1 MTKVSLDVGKTDR
14 TNEMEV
20 ESLAGVYKQ
29 LAGVLVFPSIE
40 VEEVIEAVVNDI
52 VLPAGLTRFIVSP
65 RALRVNYPL
74 ELLSEDK
81 PIEEKQRRLDD
92 WIQERLQEQAIRY
105 YAESTILFD
114 E

>member
-1 MTKVSLDVGKTDR
+1 
-14 TNEMEV
+14 
-20 ESLAGVYKQ
+20 
-29 LAGVLVFPSIE
+29 VLVFPSIE
-40 VEEVIEAVVNDI
+40 VEEVVEAAVNDI

-74 ELLSEDK
+74 DWLSEDK
-81 PIEEKQRRLDD
+81 SFVEKQNQLED
-92 WIQERLQEQAIRY
+92 WIQRRVHEQSVRY